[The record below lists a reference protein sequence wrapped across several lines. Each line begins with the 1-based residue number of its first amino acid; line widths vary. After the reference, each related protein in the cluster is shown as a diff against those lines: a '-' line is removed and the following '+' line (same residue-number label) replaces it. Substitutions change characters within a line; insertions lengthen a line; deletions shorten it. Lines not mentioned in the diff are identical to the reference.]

1 MNRSRWIFAVLV
13 IGALALPA
21 CTRTSAGGEAHKD
34 EPAKVE
40 TIAGSE
46 LHRLTLIPKAAERLG
61 IKTAPVGEEQAAGS
75 GAKKKVVPYSA
86 VIYDSHGDT
95 WVYTSPENLVYVRA
109 HIKVE
114 RIDRDK
120 AILSEGP
127 PAGTQVVTVGAALLF
142 GTEFEVGH

>member
-1 MNRSRWIFAVLV
+1 MSLSRWILVVLM
-13 IGALALPA
+13 IGAVGLPA
-21 CTRTSAGGEAHKD
+21 CTRTTAGPAHTD
-34 EPAKVE
+34 EPAHVE
-40 TIAGSE
+40 AIAGSE

-61 IKTAPVGEEQAAGS
+61 IQTGPVREEQAPGS
-75 GAKKKVVPYSA
+75 RTKRKVVPYSA

-114 RIDRDK
+114 RIDGDK

-127 PAGTQVVTVGAALLF
+127 PAGTQVVTVGGALLF